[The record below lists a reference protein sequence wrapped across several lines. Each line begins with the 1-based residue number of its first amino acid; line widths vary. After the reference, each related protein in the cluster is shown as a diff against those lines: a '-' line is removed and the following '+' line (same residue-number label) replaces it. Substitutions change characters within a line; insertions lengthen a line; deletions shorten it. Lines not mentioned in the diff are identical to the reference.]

1 MAMSFG
7 PDTPVLS
14 YGPRAHADPG
24 GSNDREWLLWPARA
38 FRVVAPELRPR
49 GVNLLQ
55 KAVLGVLRASRLT
68 AAELGRRLG
77 VHPELAAFVVTELQT
92 QGRVDDAWTV
102 TRRGVEVLEEEHEQS
117 TQLAPGWVF
126 RDPWSGSLWPFVA
139 ASLEYTPTELDERG
153 YPVLMLGETGRPW
166 LQSAWMQLPPGRG
179 SEELSDGGSGGA
191 EPPDAREILR
201 AVHRHKRRAQR
212 SRRLDEWE
220 NKDDDTEGTG
230 VSGLDFNRISVI
242 EPEPEPVF
250 LVSYLYVPRDG
261 DDADWHACDFFG
273 RGNDPAL
280 RRLVVRVADDEK
292 EPRLAQRLNR
302 LLGRTP
308 HGDFDTFRRATRGR
322 ESRARRLAE
331 WALTMNVHHH
341 GVVEPLT
348 EMLAGWL
355 ELQELGDAAGPRHW
369 RNVLTSCRR
378 TLERLFRDVAET
390 WPLAGVA
397 AGLSRQD
404 KKVNAEVLRAAAV
417 DAGFADS
424 AVPEAICHVRHG
436 LVRSVSDY
444 NDSSRLRPLV
454 AATLLR
460 ARTEEHHPLR
470 SAARKAPDLLARIE
484 RVTKRGGEAAHD
496 NEGGQFDLAS
506 ATTSVMDTLE
516 IVGLLLD
523 LPVRSMEE
531 ALKEIRNAKE

>member
-1 MAMSFG
+1 MATSFG
-7 PDTPVLS
+7 PETPVLS

-24 GSNDREWLLWPARA
+24 GRNDREWLLWPALA
-38 FRVVAPELRPR
+38 FRVVAPELRLH

-77 VHPELAAFVVTELQT
+77 VHPELAAFVVTELQI

-102 TRRGVEVLEEEHEQS
+102 TGRGVEVLDEEYEQS
-117 TQLAPGWVF
+117 TKLVPGWVF
-126 RDPWSGSLWPFVA
+126 RDPWNGSLWPFVA
-139 ASLEYTPTELDERG
+139 ASLEYAPTELDEGG
-153 YPVLMLGETGRPW
+153 YPVLMLGSTGRPW
-166 LQSAWMQLPPGRG
+166 RQSAWMQLPPGGRSG
-179 SEELSDGGSGGA
+179 ELSGGA

-212 SRRLDEWE
+212 SRRLGEWE
-220 NKDDDTEGTG
+220 DEDDTEGTG
-230 VSGLDFNRISVI
+230 ISGLDFNRISVI

-273 RGNDPAL
+273 RGSDPAL
-280 RRLVVRVADDEK
+280 RRLVVRVADEEK
-292 EPRLAQRLNR
+292 EPHLARRLNR

-308 HGDFDTFRRATRGR
+308 HGDFDTSRRAARGR
-322 ESRARRLAE
+322 ESHARRLAE

-348 EMLAGWL
+348 ETLEGWL
-355 ELQELGDAAGPRHW
+355 ELRELGDAARPRHW

-378 TLERLFRDVAET
+378 TLERLFGEVARA

-397 AGLSRQD
+397 EGLSRHD
-404 KKVNAEVLRAAAV
+404 KKLNAEVLRAAAV

-470 SAARKAPDLLARIE
+470 SAARKAPNLLARIE

-523 LPVRSMEE
+523 LPVRPMEE
-531 ALKEIRNAKE
+531 ALKEIRNGKE